1 MYSVLP
7 FILLADWILSAIFG
21 FVLGIVGLLTVPFI
35 LILGLGDFP
44 N

>member
-7 FILLADWILSAIFG
+7 LILLADWILSAVFS
-21 FVLGIVGLLTVPFI
+21 FVLGFVGLITVPFI
-35 LILGLGDFP
+35 LILGLGVFP

>member
-7 FILLADWILSAIFG
+7 FILLADWILSTVFS
-21 FVLGIVGLLTVPFI
+21 FVLGFIGLITVPLI

>member
-7 FILLADWILSAIFG
+7 FILLADWILSAVFS
-21 FVLGIVGLLTVPFI
+21 FVLGFVGLITVPFI